1 MATHDLMTR
10 WGLARLAAAVMLAL
24 GLVAGP
30 LPPAS
35 ATAGPA
41 GPKVTAHSA
50 ILVDI
55 ADGSVLWQRN
65 PTVRRAPASLTKMLT
80 ALTVKASLPM
90 TRRLIVSPSADRTE
104 ANRLGL
110 GAGHDISVAQALT
123 ALMMISAND
132 MGVVL
137 ALHAA
142 GSIPRFSL
150 AMDLESR
157 HLGLTGSTWR
167 NPHGLDAKG
176 HLSTAFDLAILAR
189 AILRDPWLAEVASRR
204 GAVSFVTPDGRRRA
218 LYNKGHFLHGYRG
231 AIGVKTGFTDDAG
244 RCVAAAARR
253 GNRTLVAVVLRS
265 ADPAKDAAA
274 LMDWGFGPG
283 RTVRTSTRLPP
294 YVAPVSV
301 KALLEPGA
309 ADPVAAQGHTPA
321 TTPAPT
327 PAAIAA
333 TGQAPAGTGS
343 AGALSAAAVV
353 IGIILMGVLTVRAR
367 RRAIRT
373 VGTGPEP
380 DDQVPT
386 EPPRPPGHDLVPP
399 GGRARRR
406 RRLRL

>member
-10 WGLARLAAAVMLAL
+10 WGLVRLAAAVMLAL

-30 LPPAS
+30 FPPAS
-35 ATAGPA
+35 ATP

-123 ALMMISAND
+123 ALLMISAND

-142 GSIPRFSL
+142 GSISHFSL
-150 AMDLESR
+150 AMDLEGR

-204 GAVSFVTPDGRRRA
+204 GTVSFVTPDGRRRA

-309 ADPVAAQGHTPA
+309 ADPVASQGPTPA

-327 PAAIAA
+327 PAAPV
-333 TGQAPAGTGS
+333 QAPAGTGA

-353 IGIILMGVLTVRAR
+353 LGIILLGALTVRAG

-373 VGTGPEP
+373 FGTGPEP
-380 DDQVPT
+380 DEQVPP
-386 EPPRPPGHDLVPP
+386 EPPRPPGHDLLPP
-399 GGRARRR
+399 GGPARRR